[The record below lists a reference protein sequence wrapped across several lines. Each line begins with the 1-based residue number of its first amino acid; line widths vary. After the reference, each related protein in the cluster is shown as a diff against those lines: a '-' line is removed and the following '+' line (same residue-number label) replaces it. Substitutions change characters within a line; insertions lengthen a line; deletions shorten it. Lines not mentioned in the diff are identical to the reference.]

1 MINSSDFDFS
11 FSGLKTA
18 VLYLVQKLKAENKL
32 DRATKSF
39 IAADFQQTCLD
50 VLLAKTQKALIKF
63 KPRTVIVGGGVI
75 ANRELRQQLTRMITR
90 NFPTVS
96 LVIPELGYTTDN
108 ATMIAAAGYLQSL
121 SKKKLKV
128 APKLRAQG
136 QMPLK

>member
-1 MINSSDFDFS
+1 
-11 FSGLKTA
+11 
-18 VLYLVQKLKAENKL
+18 
-32 DRATKSF
+32 
-39 IAADFQQTCLD
+39 
-50 VLLAKTQKALIKF
+50 
-63 KPRTVIVGGGVI
+63 VGGGVI